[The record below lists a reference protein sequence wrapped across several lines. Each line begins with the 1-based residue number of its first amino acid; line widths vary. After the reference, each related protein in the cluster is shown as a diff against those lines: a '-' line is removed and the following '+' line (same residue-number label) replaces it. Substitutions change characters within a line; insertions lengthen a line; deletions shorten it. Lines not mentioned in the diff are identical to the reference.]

1 MAAVEDAAVVGQPG
15 EVLVRIRGRAGPGEI
30 VVSVRGT
37 TETFIAY
44 ADEVIE
50 RGTHVLVVTSRG
62 NRAVDVIRWSG

>member
-1 MAAVEDAAVVGQPG
+1 VEDAAVVGQLG

-30 VVSVRGT
+30 AASVRGT

-50 RGTHVLVVTSRG
+50 SGTTVLVVTSRG